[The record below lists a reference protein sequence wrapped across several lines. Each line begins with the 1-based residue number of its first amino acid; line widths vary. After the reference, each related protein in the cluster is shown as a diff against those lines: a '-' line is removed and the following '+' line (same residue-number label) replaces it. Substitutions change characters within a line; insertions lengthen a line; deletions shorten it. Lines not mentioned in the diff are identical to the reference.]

1 MAALF
6 GGALAASLIGPVL
19 GMIPSA
25 SGGPQNPFSG
35 TSAGNP
41 LDPLLGLL
49 GGGSSGG
56 GGGLFGSLLG
66 GGGSSSS
73 SGSGSSSSTAVSPT
87 QTTPMY
93 IPSPSTS
100 TSTSATGTAVSAN
113 TMASA
118 FGAALSSPIYLVGG
132 VVVLLLILR

>member
-25 SGGPQNPFSG
+25 TGGPQNPFTG

-49 GGGSSGG
+49 GGGSSSS
-56 GGGLFGSLLG
+56 GGGLFGSLL

-87 QTTPMY
+87 QTMPMY
-93 IPSPSTS
+93 IPSPTSS
-100 TSTSATGTAVSAN
+100 TSTSATGTTVSAN

-118 FGAALSSPIYLVGG
+118 FGTALASPLYLVGG

>member
-118 FGAALSSPIYLVGG
+118 FGAALSSPLYLVGG

>member
-1 MAALF
+1 MAMLF

-41 LDPLLGLL
+41 MDPLLGLL
-49 GGGSSGG
+49 GGGSSSS

-66 GGGSSSS
+66 GGSSRS
-73 SGSGSSSSTAVSPT
+73 SGSGGSSSTAVSPT

-100 TSTSATGTAVSAN
+100 TSSTSTTGTAVSAN